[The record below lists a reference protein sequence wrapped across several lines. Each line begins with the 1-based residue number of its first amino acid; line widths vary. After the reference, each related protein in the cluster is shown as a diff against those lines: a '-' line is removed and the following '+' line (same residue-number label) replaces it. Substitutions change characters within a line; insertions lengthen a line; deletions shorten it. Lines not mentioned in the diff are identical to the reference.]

1 MKGMKIDLFGL
12 WRNEYLDEEK
22 NCILCK
28 NTGII
33 KTSEN
38 TSKELFCI
46 CPNGRN
52 KRGES
57 NANAKFSKLSSNN
70 LIFPEYKSEENYSDI
85 LTIEDSESLGQ
96 IQRTKEYKKFFE
108 KLEKKF
114 IKSKRLEIL
123 DRETMS
129 GIVARFYPKLNIL
142 RLGETMYELH
152 YCDSQIELSP
162 ILKSCQSIED
172 AWKFA
177 KKYILNFIF
186 TYFGDCDIDNTIEF
200 FNKTMEEM

>member
-1 MKGMKIDLFGL
+1 MGKKIDLFGL
-12 WRNEYLDEEK
+12 WYNEYKGENDR
-22 NCILCK
+22 CILCK

-33 KTSEN
+33 KTAEN
-38 TSKELFCI
+38 TSKELFCV
-46 CPNGRN
+46 CPNGRI
-52 KRGES
+52 RRSET
-57 NANAKFSKLSSNN
+57 NAKAKFSNLSLNN
-70 LIFPEYKSEENYSDI
+70 LVFPEFKSEENYSDI

-114 IKSKRLEIL
+114 TKSKRLEIL
-123 DRETMS
+123 DIKTLV
-129 GIVARFYPKLNIL
+129 GIVVRFYPKLKIL
-142 RLGETMYELH
+142 RLGETELR
-152 YCDSQIELSP
+152 YCDSSIELSP

-200 FNKTMEEM
+200 FNKTIEEI